1 MAEND
6 EYEVFM
12 PYPVNEHAEEL
23 EANGF
28 GITLQEKFQQWLNV
42 VSKDPGGEGEDVAVD
57 EAPPPKP
64 MKKVKKKPL
73 LGKPQVKFVIQ
84 KPDGTMGKMHEG
96 PPTWNSPNLQQ
107 LVDSLNKNHQSVI
120 FVVCDPVFM
129 SKSQERIQSLVGSLN
144 RTPDFANGGTIK
156 VDVYTVSASDGVYT
170 ARLGLMTDYESF
182 TPEGTVPIN
191 ELLAAARTRWSMAAF
206 VA

>member
-12 PYPVNEHAEEL
+12 SHPVNEHAEEL
-23 EANGF
+23 EAKGF
-28 GITLQEKFQQWLNV
+28 GITLQDKFQQWLNV
-42 VSKDPGGEGEDVAVD
+42 VSKDPSGEWEDVAVD

-64 MKKVKKKPL
+64 MKKPYKKPV
-73 LGKPQVKFVIQ
+73 PKFII
-84 KPDGTMGKMHEG
+84 KNPNGMMGKMDQQG

-191 ELLAAARTRWSMAAF
+191 ELLAAARTRWSMATF

>member
-28 GITLQEKFQQWLNV
+28 GITLQEKFQQGLNV
-42 VSKDPGGEGEDVAVD
+42 VSKDPGGEGAT
-57 EAPPPKP
+57 EA
-64 MKKVKKKPL
+64 
-73 LGKPQVKFVIQ
+73 
-84 KPDGTMGKMHEG
+84 
-96 PPTWNSPNLQQ
+96 NSPNLQQ

-191 ELLAAARTRWSMAAF
+191 ELLAAARTRWSMATF